1 MSVDPVVFDA
11 ATWCDLHNTGSAPMT
26 GALEALLRVASVGL
40 HGRDWTF
47 VAPHSQATFMAAQG
61 DNFFV
66 L

>member
-1 MSVDPVVFDA
+1 MLRRGVVCIILA
-11 ATWCDLHNTGSAPMT
+11 ALRIVTCLPMT
-26 GALEALLRVASVGL
+26 AALEALLRVASVGL

-47 VAPHSQATFMAAQG
+47 VAPHSQATFMAAHG